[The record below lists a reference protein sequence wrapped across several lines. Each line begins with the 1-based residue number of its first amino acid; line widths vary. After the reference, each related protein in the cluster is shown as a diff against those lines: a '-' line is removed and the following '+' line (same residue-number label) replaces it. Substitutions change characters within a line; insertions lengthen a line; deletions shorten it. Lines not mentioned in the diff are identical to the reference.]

1 MFIESC
7 AESASGE
14 GQGRAPRG
22 EGGDFQMGV
31 EAHWVVAL
39 CDGNQ
44 QEHLPL
50 VEGKQGVAGVSN
62 LQPMPPGIR
71 QCLQEC
77 IKSGKHL
84 TGILTAQS

>member
-7 AESASGE
+7 AESASGD
-14 GQGRAPRG
+14 GQGKAPRSD
-22 EGGDFQMGV
+22 GDDLQVGV

-44 QEHLPL
+44 HQHLPL
-50 VEGKQGVAGVSN
+50 VEGKRGVAGVSN
-62 LQPMPPGIR
+62 LQPSPPGIR

-77 IKSGKHL
+77 IKSRKHL
-84 TGILTAQS
+84 AGILTAHS